1 MAADP
6 RKVCTVLSRPANQA
20 RTAATHAVTVA
31 RLIDVTLTNLGI
43 NVSGY
48 PTSTPGASAP
58 TPAPIVECPHPECT
72 NNVPCEIH
80 SPQVGLTSTERLAG
94 QRDQAQADLETIGKE
109 LGDVTRRLARIAG
122 ICQRWAFA
130 GVNDA
135 TVAQI
140 LRAIDS
146 EIWCA
151 NCAQHGF
158 KNPRLEDRTE
168 CDFCSSFRRTNP
180 NNYPAPKE
188 LLDIYAS
195 GRKVNSN
202 DVARIM
208 TRLYG
213 PRWNK
218 AAPTAKRK
226 QRKGKAA

>member
-1 MAADP
+1 
-6 RKVCTVLSRPANQA
+6 VSRPANQA